1 MKKYDIVFVGH
12 TAKGE
17 IIPFKGIQSL
27 RTGGGAAFF
36 GAAAA
41 LCCTTNIAMIT
52 KMSIKDEHFID
63 PLKKMGFDIYVQ
75 HSAETTHMK
84 VVYPT
89 SNVDIR
95 QIFQISSAGFFRI
108 EDMPPIEPC
117 LIHLGGLGDREFNL
131 EFMKGLKE
139 RGFLLS
145 IDIQSF
151 IWDVDK
157 DTGAI
162 RYKDLQDKEEIL
174 HMIEII
180 KLDVAEA
187 KALTGTDDPVKAAS
201 IIDDWGCSETIITN
215 SKGVLAYK
223 EGERYF
229 AEFSNKSVQGRT
241 GRGDTTIG
249 AYLARRINHS
259 VEESVKFTAALVS
272 IKMETEGHFTG
283 TIKDVLARMETTRC
297 YSINQ

>member
-1 MKKYDIVFVGH
+1 
-12 TAKGE
+12 
-17 IIPFKGIQSL
+17 
-27 RTGGGAAFF
+27 
-36 GAAAA
+36 
-41 LCCTTNIAMIT
+41 
-52 KMSIKDEHFID
+52 
-63 PLKKMGFDIYVQ
+63 
-75 HSAETTHMK
+75 
-84 VVYPT
+84 
-89 SNVDIR
+89 
-95 QIFQISSAGFFRI
+95 
-108 EDMPPIEPC
+108 
-117 LIHLGGLGDREFNL
+117 
-131 EFMKGLKE
+131 
-139 RGFLLS
+139 
-145 IDIQSF
+145 
-151 IWDVDK
+151 
-157 DTGAI
+157 
-162 RYKDLQDKEEIL
+162 
-174 HMIEII
+174 MIEII